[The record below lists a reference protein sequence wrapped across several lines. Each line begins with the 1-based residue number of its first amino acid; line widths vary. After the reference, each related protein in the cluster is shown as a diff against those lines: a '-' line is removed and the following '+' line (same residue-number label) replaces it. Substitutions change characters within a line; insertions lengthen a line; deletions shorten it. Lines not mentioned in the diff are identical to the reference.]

1 MEVQNQWILTV
12 HKNLNMQMATTGHGN
27 LKVKVPVD
35 RSQRSK
41 SQTMDSS
48 KERHLSGL
56 HNNNSGLKM
65 ELV

>member
-1 MEVQNQWILTV
+1 
-12 HKNLNMQMATTGHGN
+12 MATTGYGN
-27 LKVKVPVD
+27 LKVKISLD

-41 SQTMDSS
+41 DQTIDSN

-56 HNNNSGLKM
+56 HNNNSGLEM